1 VQMPRATQLGQE
13 LLLLLL
19 LSGSYLLL
27 WLVALPPSGLR
38 LRHGLL
44 VTQAD
49 GVTRTGSAPAK
60 SHSTAALDVLICWKL
75 CGRV

>member
-1 VQMPRATQLGQE
+1 MPRATQLGQE
-13 LLLLLL
+13 LLL

-44 VTQAD
+44 VPQTD

-60 SHSTAALDVLICWKL
+60 RNATAALAVLSY
-75 CGRV
+75 